1 MFLTNIS
8 TTHIAALL
16 LLLALLP
23 QQMQASPRHRR
34 SDDETLRS
42 VQDVVQDQARVIQS
56 LQASLTALESKV
68 QSQQSAINSLQVREN
83 HESNAGMR
91 IDPRLVAFSWAG
103 VKMMGEKG
111 MEAFALIACCC
122 CCCSLGLRD

>member
-16 LLLALLP
+16 LLALLP
-23 QQMQASPRHRR
+23 QQMQASPRQRR
-34 SDDETLRS
+34 ADDETLRS
-42 VQDVVQDQARVIQS
+42 LQDVVQDQARVIQS
-56 LQASLTALESKV
+56 LQASLAALESKV

-91 IDPRLVAFSWAG
+91 IDPRRVAFSCAG
-103 VKMMGEKG
+103 VKMRMVEKG

-122 CCCSLGLRD
+122 CCSLGLRD